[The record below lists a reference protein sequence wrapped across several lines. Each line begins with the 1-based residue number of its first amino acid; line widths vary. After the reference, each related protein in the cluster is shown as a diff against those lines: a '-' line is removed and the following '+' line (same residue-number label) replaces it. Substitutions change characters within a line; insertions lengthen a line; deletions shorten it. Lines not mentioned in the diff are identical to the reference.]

1 MNLLLFSI
9 MVILL
14 IFLIFYIK
22 STNKDFYEKYLY
34 FINDKINIINIT
46 ISLIL
51 SFILIKMTYSKDFTY
66 KISNY
71 YTYYEK
77 EIFIRFSL
85 FFLYT
90 LFIFKFYNLKFIKDT
105 YSNKITLAFFLFFFL
120 WMPIFFDEDILE
132 KNFLYFYFSILLLYF
147 FISLIISLKKKDKNY
162 IIIPVLLFIL
172 TFVNIFITEKT
183 QSYYSYMIKENSLN
197 EEDRFVYSDYDFP
210 ISFYPSKFFKL
221 NFNGVIEKDIFKIY
235 YKDGKLSE
243 IKFIDDR
250 IIDYYDKDKLL
261 NAISYFINQNIYS
274 VDEAENKLTSI
285 ILETNSGN
293 ILKEVFEYPYEFIY
307 IENKIPYVIDSKE
320 YVFPDKKIAFL
331 FKTQNYIRINE
342 WDNIEKGTIKYIM
355 KNLFEIIK
363 INSEDDNYKI
373 FLNELGIKKWF

>member
-71 YTYYEK
+71 YTYYER

-90 LFIFKFYNLKFIKDT
+90 LFIFKFYNLKFIKDI

-331 FKTQNYIRINE
+331 FKRQNYIRINE

>member
-1 MNLLLFSI
+1 
-9 MVILL
+9 
-14 IFLIFYIK
+14 
-22 STNKDFYEKYLY
+22 
-34 FINDKINIINIT
+34 
-46 ISLIL
+46 
-51 SFILIKMTYSKDFTY
+51 
-66 KISNY
+66 
-71 YTYYEK
+71 
-77 EIFIRFSL
+77 
-85 FFLYT
+85 
-90 LFIFKFYNLKFIKDT
+90 
-105 YSNKITLAFFLFFFL
+105 
-120 WMPIFFDEDILE
+120 
-132 KNFLYFYFSILLLYF
+132 
-147 FISLIISLKKKDKNY
+147 LKKKDKNY

-250 IIDYYDKDKLL
+250 IIDYYDRDKLL
-261 NAISYFINQNIYS
+261 NAISFFINQNIYS

-373 FLNELGIKKWF
+373 FLNELGIKK